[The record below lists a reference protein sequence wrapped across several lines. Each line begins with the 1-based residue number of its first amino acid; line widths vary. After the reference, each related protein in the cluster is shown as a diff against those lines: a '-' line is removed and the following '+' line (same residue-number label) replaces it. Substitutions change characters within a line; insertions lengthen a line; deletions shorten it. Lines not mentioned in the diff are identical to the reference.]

1 MKDRDIMDTFVRFLY
16 EFINQ
21 TVSGILTIFR
31 GLWDGIKTMFDVKQ
45 YTEVFRNYYADF
57 SAPEWV
63 MAILSIVF
71 VLVFLG
77 LIVFL
82 VLFLVRKYTKLRKP
96 VIDQEALLDEVATLN
111 KKVATLSRE
120 KDEIL
125 AMKV

>member
-1 MKDRDIMDTFVRFLY
+1 MDTFVRFLY

-21 TVSGILTIFR
+21 TVTGILLIFR
-31 GLWDGIKTMFDVKQ
+31 GLIDGIKMMFNIKQ

-63 MAILSIVF
+63 LAVLSIVF
-71 VLVFLG
+71 VMLFLG

-82 VLFLVRKYTKLRKP
+82 VLFVVRKYTKLRKP

-111 KKVATLSRE
+111 KKVVDRYGICKLQNP
-120 KDEIL
+120 KLWKFI
-125 AMKV
+125 